1 MQTPIFFTNLS
12 DESIVFIIDVGKK
25 IPCLIL
31 PMSTKC
37 QRNEKKIT
45 INDELMSYNIWLW
58 YLRPFYNGAFS
69 IVSKDDFDDQFFL
82 RATVSTVN
90 YQHSPLIPLVSI
102 CIVCLLLK
110 DLHVQFKFE
119 NNEWTIHLNQGCI
132 CITDTRVRLKT

>member
-45 INDELMSYNIWLW
+45 INDELMSYNMMIGYDIYDHFTMEHFPLCQKTI
-58 YLRPFYNGAFS
+58 LTTS
-69 IVSKDDFDDQFFL
+69 FFC
-82 RATVSTVN
+82 A
-90 YQHSPLIPLVSI
+90 Q
-102 CIVCLLLK
+102 
-110 DLHVQFKFE
+110 Q
-119 NNEWTIHLNQGCI
+119 
-132 CITDTRVRLKT
+132 